1 MSRGD
6 HKVSKIS
13 SEAIFSVRPISS
25 SKFLISLIFCLS
37 LILVDLRFQTSNII
51 RGYVQDFL
59 SPLYLIIKLPGIFIN
74 RVIEVRVSKQELSE
88 SLYKYR
94 EDNQKLE
101 LINSQLKDLTKRNQE
116 LNLVW
121 NSAQIDKEAYLLG
134 QKRSLS
140 VNSLR
145 PTLVLDVNDPFSLLK
160 INQPI
165 LSREGIIGKITSV
178 GISSVEVMMT
188 QDPQSLTPII
198 SSSTRI
204 HGILKGKG
212 LERRGLLVNEKKT
225 APYKEGEEL
234 YTSGIGDVFPPNYL
248 VGKIVLIE
256 DKPDNEF
263 LQIEV
268 EFIDLPKDQDYFL
281 VFTN

>member
-13 SEAIFSVRPISS
+13 SEAIFAVRPISS

-59 SPLYLIIKLPGIFIN
+59 SPLYLIIQLPGIFIN

-145 PTLVLDVNDPFSLLK
+145 PSLVLEVNDPFSLLK

-212 LERRGLLVNEKKT
+212 LERRGLLVNVKKT
-225 APYKEGEEL
+225 APFKEGEEL
-234 YTSGIGDVFPPNYL
+234 YSSGLGDVFPPNYL

-268 EFIDLPKDQDYFL
+268 EFIDLPEDQDYFL

>member
-1 MSRGD
+1 MSSGD

-13 SEAIFSVRPISS
+13 SEAIFAVRPISS
-25 SKFLISLIFCLS
+25 SKFLISLVFCLS

-74 RVIEVRVSKQELSE
+74 RVIEVRVSKQGLRE

-101 LINSQLKDLTKRNQE
+101 LIISQLKDLTKRNQE

-121 NSAQIDKEAYLLG
+121 NSAQIDKESYLLG

-145 PTLVLDVNDPFSLLK
+145 PSLVLEVNDPLSLLK
-160 INQPI
+160 INQPV

-178 GISSVEVMMT
+178 GISSVEVMMA
-188 QDPQSLTPII
+188 QDPQSLIPII

>member
-1 MSRGD
+1 M
-6 HKVSKIS
+6 
-13 SEAIFSVRPISS
+13 
-25 SKFLISLIFCLS
+25 
-37 LILVDLRFQTSNII
+37 VDLRFQTSNII

-101 LINSQLKDLTKRNQE
+101 LINTQLKDLTKRNQE

-145 PTLVLDVNDPFSLLK
+145 PSLVLDVNDPLSLLK
-160 INQPI
+160 INQPV

-178 GISSVEVMMT
+178 GISSVEVMMA
-188 QDPQSLTPII
+188 QDPQSLIPII

-268 EFIDLPKDQDYFL
+268 EFIDLPEDQDYFL

>member
-1 MSRGD
+1 MSSGD

-13 SEAIFSVRPISS
+13 SEAIFAVRPISS

-37 LILVDLRFQTSNII
+37 LILVDLRFQTSNIV

-59 SPLYLIIKLPGIFIN
+59 SPLYTIIKLPGIFLDRI
-74 RVIEVRVSKQELSE
+74 IEVRTSKQELRE
-88 SLYKYR
+88 SLYKYK
-94 EDNQKLE
+94 EDNLKLE

-121 NSAQIDKEAYLLG
+121 NTAQIDKEAYLLG

-140 VNSLR
+140 GNPLR
-145 PTLVLDVNDPFSLLK
+145 PSLVLDVNDPLS
-160 INQPI
+160 IVETNQPV

-178 GISSVEVMMT
+178 GIASVEVMIT
-188 QDPQSLTPII
+188 QDPQSPIPII

-212 LERRGLLVNEKKT
+212 LERRGLLVNVKKT
-225 APYKEGEEL
+225 ASFREGEEL
-234 YTSGIGDVFPPNYL
+234 YSSGLGDVFPPNYL
-248 VGKIVLIE
+248 VGKIIFIE

>member
-13 SEAIFSVRPISS
+13 SEAIFAVRPISS

-88 SLYKYR
+88 SLYKSR

-101 LINSQLKDLTKRNQE
+101 LIISQLKDLTKRNQE
-116 LNLVW
+116 LGLVW
-121 NSAQIDKEAYLLG
+121 NSAQIDKDAYLLG

-145 PTLVLDVNDPFSLLK
+145 PSLVLDVNDPRSLLK
-160 INQPI
+160 ISQPI

-188 QDPQSLTPII
+188 QDPQSLIPIL

-212 LERRGLLVNEKKT
+212 LERRGLLVNVKKT
-225 APYKEGEEL
+225 ASFKEGEEL
-234 YTSGIGDVFPPNYL
+234 YSSGLGDVFPPNYL

>member
-13 SEAIFSVRPISS
+13 SEAIFAVRPISS

-74 RVIEVRVSKQELSE
+74 RVIEVRVSKQGLRE

-145 PTLVLDVNDPFSLLK
+145 PSLVLDVNDPLSLLK
-160 INQPI
+160 INQPV

-178 GISSVEVMMT
+178 GISSVEVMMA
-188 QDPQSLTPII
+188 QDPQSLIPII

>member
-13 SEAIFSVRPISS
+13 SEAIFAVRPISS

-37 LILVDLRFQTSNII
+37 LILVDLRFQTSNIV

-59 SPLYLIIKLPGIFIN
+59 SPLYLIIQLPGIFIN

-145 PTLVLDVNDPFSLLK
+145 PSLVLEVNDPFSLLK

-212 LERRGLLVNEKKT
+212 LERRGLLVNVKKT
-225 APYKEGEEL
+225 APFKEGEEL
-234 YTSGIGDVFPPNYL
+234 YSSGLGDVFPPNYL

-268 EFIDLPKDQDYFL
+268 EFIDLPEDQDYFL